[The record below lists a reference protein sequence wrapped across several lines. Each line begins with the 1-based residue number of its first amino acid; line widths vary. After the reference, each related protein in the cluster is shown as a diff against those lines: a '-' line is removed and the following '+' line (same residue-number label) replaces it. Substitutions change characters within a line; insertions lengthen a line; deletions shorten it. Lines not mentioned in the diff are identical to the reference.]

1 MKSHEEYVKQLKK
14 EIFDYLKYLSKE
26 EKIC

>member
-1 MKSHEEYVKQLKK
+1 MKSHEEYVKQLK

>member
-1 MKSHEEYVKQLKK
+1 MKTHEEYVKQLK